1 MTYVLQVSEPPKK
14 KTKLNI
20 RRQYYE
26 DYLNIRFSW
35 SGNVDD
41 PRSWCLVCGEKLSK
55 KSMVPS
61 KLKRHFSTKHS
72 HLVDKNA
79 SYFQRL
85 LKSETQ
91 KSEKMT
97 KKETIS
103 DKTQEASYLVAE
115 LVAKQM
121 KTHTIAEKLILPACR
136 EIVKVLF
143 GEEAEK
149 EVLKI
154 PVSENTISRRIEHMS
169 EDIEEQ
175 VLRQSRDSPLFALQ
189 LDESTDISG
198 QAQLLIFIRIV
209 SKENVLCCKTLS
221 ETTKDEDI
229 FEIVDNYLKFAN
241 LPWDKCIE
249 ICTDGAPA
257 MTGSVKGFTSFA
269 KKKNENIIFTHCFLH
284 REALIT
290 KTLVGDLKE
299 VLDQV
304 VKAINFIKSSS
315 LKSSAIRWL
324 SRGRVLSCFYD
335 LSEEIIVFLT
345 IEESKYEFLGDE
357 KWWTNPRRTPKTCV
371 ALFYFSPCSPCAVQP
386 PSDATS
392 PSHSDNRRYAST
404 LTDKI
409 MAFNEKIT
417 LWKTQVD
424 QKKLTMFPRTAE
436 RDVDLISLISESI
449 MLLKEKM
456 TKYIPSINFENYD
469 WVRNPF
475 SVSVNEVIGLTFAE
489 EDNLISLKND
499 RTIKLKFKEMTVN
512 KFWIYAQAEFPEIS
526 IKAITILLP
535 FSTSYLCEQ
544 GFSAVTTIKSKKEN
558 DFDP

>member
-1 MTYVLQVSEPPKK
+1 MDKFIIRSTDSTLVSEPPKK

-20 RRQYYE
+20 RRQYHE
-26 DYLNIRFSW
+26 DYLNIGFSW

-41 PRSWCLVCGEKLSK
+41 PRPWCLVCGEKLSNE
-55 KSMVPS
+55 SMVPS

-91 KSEKMT
+91 QSAKMT
-97 KKETIS
+97 KIVTIS

-121 KTHTIAEKLILPACR
+121 KPHTIAEKLILPACC

-154 PVSENTISRRIEHMS
+154 PVSNNTVSRRIEHMS

-209 SKENVLCCKTLS
+209 SNEDIMENFLCCKTLS
-221 ETTKDEDI
+221 ETTKGEDI

-241 LPWDKCIE
+241 LPWEKCIGV
-249 ICTDGAPA
+249 CTDGAPA

-284 REALIT
+284 REALMT
-290 KTLVGDLKE
+290 KTLVGDLRE

-304 VKAINFIKSSS
+304 VKVINFIKSSS
-315 LKSSAIRWL
+315 LKSRLFEKICDGMDSDNSKLLFHSAIRWL
-324 SRGRVLSCFYD
+324 SRGRVLSRFYD

-345 IEESKYEFLGDE
+345 MEESKYEFLGDE
-357 KWWTNPRRTPKTCV
+357 KWWTKV
-371 ALFYFSPCSPCAVQP
+371 SF
-386 PSDATS
+386 
-392 PSHSDNRRYAST
+392 
-404 LTDKI
+404 LTDIFEHLNKLNTSMQGRNENI
-409 MAFNEKIT
+409 LTSTDKMMAFNEKLT

-424 QKKLTMFPRTAE
+424 QKK
-436 RDVDLISLISESI
+436 I
-449 MLLKEKM
+449 
-456 TKYIPSINFENYD
+456 
-469 WVRNPF
+469 
-475 SVSVNEVIGLTFAE
+475 
-489 EDNLISLKND
+489 DNVPTNC
-499 RTIKLKFKEMTVN
+499 R
-512 KFWIYAQAEFPEIS
+512 AR
-526 IKAITILLP
+526 
-535 FSTSYLCEQ
+535 C
-544 GFSAVTTIKSKKEN
+544 
-558 DFDP
+558 